1 MDEKAEGTVRWVI
14 IAEEGE
20 IEGEGEQKEEEDVG
34 GAGRNIAI
42 KRSKKR
48 GQT

>member
-1 MDEKAEGTVRWVI
+1 M
-14 IAEEGE
+14 AEEGE
-20 IEGEGEQKEEEDVG
+20 IEGAWEEEDVG
-34 GAGRNIAI
+34 AAGRNIGI

>member
-1 MDEKAEGTVRWVI
+1 MSMKKKHTVREEWVI
-14 IAEEGE
+14 MAEEGE
-20 IEGEGEQKEEEDVG
+20 IEGEGEEEDVG
-34 GAGRNIAI
+34 GAGRNIGI

>member
-1 MDEKAEGTVRWVI
+1 MWARAREGWMI

-20 IEGEGEQKEEEDVG
+20 IEEEEDVG